1 MALTG
6 RNPQGLEWEA
16 VCRAVA
22 YAVASLVGHRR
33 FENCIGAFQKLHRS
47 VYKTCFARFINTF
60 QSLEQLFQTLELRI
74 SNFEIAIPKF
84 EIRFTIVPMR
94 FYNRVYKVLES
105 DM

>member
-6 RNPQGLEWEA
+6 RNPQGFEREA

-22 YAVASLVGHRR
+22 YVVASLVGHRR
-33 FENCIGAFQKLHRS
+33 FENCCGAFQKLHRS
-47 VYKTCFARFINTF
+47 VSKTCFARFINTF
-60 QSLEQLFQTLELRI
+60 QSLEQLFQSLELRI
-74 SNFEIAIPKF
+74 SKFEIAIPNF
-84 EIRFTIVPMR
+84 EIRFTSVPMR